1 MRYQLHLEDQ
11 RKLTAKTHC

>member
-11 RKLTAKTHC
+11 RKWKS